1 MPLALEV
8 INASTGEFVATQE
21 RLLEDVLFGKFE
33 YGFALNLMN
42 KDCNIDTDFMVVH
55 FPEAGLIKGVSSIM
69 KRACNSPLRGLE
81 GLHERFKYL
90 EALAKIDLRVDNQP
104 DLPRYS

>member
-21 RLLEDVLFGKFE
+21 RLLEDVLSGKFE
-33 YGFALNLMN
+33 YGFALDLMN